1 MHVIYTLKNKC
12 GWLFDVGAVVEGFS
26 DPGEKAEDHDKE

>member
-26 DPGEKAEDHDKE
+26 EPGKEA